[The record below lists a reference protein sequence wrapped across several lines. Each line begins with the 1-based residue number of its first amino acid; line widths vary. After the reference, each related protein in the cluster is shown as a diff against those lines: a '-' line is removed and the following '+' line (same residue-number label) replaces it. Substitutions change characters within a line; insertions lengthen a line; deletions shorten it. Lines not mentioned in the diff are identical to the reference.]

1 MSLFKIKTEI
11 ESLKG
16 PYFLVSGSLSVP
28 PNWSGVPDFG
38 PDPDFFGKIGPVRSG
53 FCSNVRIFQ
62 KIKGGTLKMVFLSVL
77 T

>member
-1 MSLFKIKTEI
+1 MSLFKIKKRTEI

-38 PDPDFFGKIGPVRSG
+38 PDPDFFRKIGPDS
-53 FCSNVRIFQ
+53 VRIL
-62 KIKGGTLKMVFLSVL
+62 LKSPDFSEN
-77 T
+77 

>member
-1 MSLFKIKTEI
+1 MSLFKIKKKTEI

-38 PDPDFFGKIGPVRSG
+38 PDPDFFGQSGPDLI
-53 FCSNVRIFQ
+53 RILHKSLDF
-62 KIKGGTLKMVFLSVL
+62 S
-77 T
+77 